1 MSFTTII
8 ATVASFAL
16 FFGAVFTSTN
26 NPIIFVSGSSF
37 VIVFGGT
44 LAATFISYE
53 PRYVLLSLKLIWRIM
68 FSAKVGREILKSE
81 VGRVIRWAYTVQKS
95 GIPALESEAKKAV
108 RGDRFLHFGVEMVVS
123 GYSGEEVREILNN
136 TIETTFGRNTVPV
149 NILKSMAS
157 ASPAFGMIGTLVGLI
172 VMLDNMGGDPTLLGP
187 GLAIALVTTL
197 YGILFARLIYMPA
210 RRRSCSASRS
220 FASAITWSPK
230 AWPCSRIGKAP
241 ATSRTR

>member
-81 VGRVIRWAYTVQKS
+81 VGRVIR
-95 GIPALESEAKKAV
+95 
-108 RGDRFLHFGVEMVVS
+108 
-123 GYSGEEVREILNN
+123 
-136 TIETTFGRNTVPV
+136 
-149 NILKSMAS
+149 
-157 ASPAFGMIGTLVGLI
+157 
-172 VMLDNMGGDPTLLGP
+172 LG
-187 GLAIALVTTL
+187 L
-197 YGILFARLIYMPA
+197 YGPEERNSGTGIGGQEG
-210 RRRSCSASRS
+210 
-220 FASAITWSPK
+220 SP
-230 AWPCSRIGKAP
+230 R
-241 ATSRTR
+241 

>member
-108 RGDRFLHFGVEMVVS
+108 RGVAHP
-123 GYSGEEVREILNN
+123 
-136 TIETTFGRNTVPV
+136 VPWTQV
-149 NILKSMAS
+149 CL
-157 ASPAFGMIGTLVGLI
+157 T
-172 VMLDNMGGDPTLLGP
+172 
-187 GLAIALVTTL
+187 
-197 YGILFARLIYMPA
+197 
-210 RRRSCSASRS
+210 RRA
-220 FASAITWSPK
+220 
-230 AWPCSRIGKAP
+230 
-241 ATSRTR
+241 